1 MVAAMSRSASRDQPS
16 LFDAPRPPP
25 APRRV
30 NVGIIRKTVMAQLYM
45 LRRAVVMPWY
55 DFELKD
61 WEERFPRLTGYLEPE
76 EGAAALAEFQKEIA
90 RLKAVACPAG

>member
-1 MVAAMSRSASRDQPS
+1 MVGAMSRSASRNQPS
-16 LFDAPRPPP
+16 LFDEPRPPEAPRP
-25 APRRV
+25 V

-61 WEERFPRLTGYLEPE
+61 WEERFPRLTGYLPKE
-76 EGAAALAEFQKEIA
+76 EGEAALADFRQEIA
-90 RLKAVACPAG
+90 RLKSIAGPGN